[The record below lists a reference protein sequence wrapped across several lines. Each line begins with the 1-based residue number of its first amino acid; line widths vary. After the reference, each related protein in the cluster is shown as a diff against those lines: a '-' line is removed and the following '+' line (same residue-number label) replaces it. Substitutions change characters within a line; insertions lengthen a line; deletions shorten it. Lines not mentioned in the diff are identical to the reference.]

1 MTILFAILLFS
12 LVIFVHELGHFVAAK
27 LSGVQVNEFS
37 MFMGPALVKW
47 KRGETQYSIRC
58 IPLGGYC
65 AMEGEDEDTDNP
77 RSFQKASRWKRLVI
91 LVAGCFMNFVVAL
104 LLMVIVYLPIKETV
118 VPVIDSFESYATVNH
133 ENGLQVGDE
142 FVKLD
147 GERIYVRGDI
157 SQILALNPGDTH
169 DVVVKRDGK
178 TVELNDF
185 LMETHPV
192 TLEDGSTAQMYGMVF
207 SVEKLDLLDRI
218 DLGWRQFLNSGRLV
232 RMSLQMLLSGKA
244 GVKDLTGPVGIVSAM
259 SQTASAS
266 ESALDAVLNLLF
278 FAGFL
283 STNLGIFNLLPIPA
297 TDGGR
302 VFALVVV
309 AAIEKITKKKVNPK
323 YEAYIHGIG
332 MVLLMALLIF
342 VVFKDVFMI
351 FKG

>member
-27 LSGVQVNEFS
+27 LSGVQVNEFAI
-37 MFMGPALVKW
+37 FMGPALVKW

-77 RSFQKASRWKRLVI
+77 RSFLKAAWWKRLFI
-91 LVAGCFMNFVVAL
+91 LLAGCFMNFVTAL
-104 LLMVIVYLPIKETV
+104 LLMVIVYLPVKETV
-118 VPVIDSFESYATVNH
+118 VPVIESFESYATING
-133 ENGLQVGDE
+133 ENGLREGDE
-142 FVKLD
+142 IVELD
-147 GERIYVRGDI
+147 GERVYVRGDI
-157 SQILALNPGDTH
+157 NQILALNPGDTH
-169 DVVVKRDGK
+169 DVVVRRDGK
-178 TVELNDF
+178 TVKLDNF
-185 LMETHPV
+185 LMQTHPV
-192 TLEDGSTAQMYGMVF
+192 ILEDGSTAQMYGMVF
-207 SVEKLDLLDRI
+207 SVEQLGLLDRL

-278 FAGFL
+278 FGAFL

-297 TDGGR
+297 LDGGR
-302 VFALVVV
+302 SFALLIIT
-309 AAIEKITKKKVNPK
+309 AIEKITKKKVNPK

-342 VVFKDVFMI
+342 VVFKDIFTI

>member
-1 MTILFAILLFS
+1 MFILFAVLLFS

-27 LSGVQVNEFS
+27 LSGVQVNEFA

-65 AMEGEDEDTDNP
+65 AMEGENEDSDNP
-77 RSFQKASRWKRLVI
+77 RSFQKAAWWKRLII

-104 LLMVIVYLPIKETV
+104 LLMVIVYLPVKETV
-118 VPVIDSFESYATVNH
+118 VPVISSFESYATIDG
-133 ENGLQVGDE
+133 EKGLQVGDE
-142 FVKLD
+142 IVSLD

-157 SQILALNPGDTH
+157 SQILAMNPGDTH
-169 DVVVKRDGK
+169 DVVVKRNGE
-178 TVELNDF
+178 TVALNDF

-192 TLEDGSTAQMYGMVF
+192 TLEDGTTAQMYGMIF
-207 SVEKLDLLDRI
+207 SVKKMNLLDRV

-232 RMSLQMLLSGKA
+232 RMSLQRLLSGKA
-244 GVKDLTGPVGIVSAM
+244 GVKDLSGPVGIVSMM
-259 SQTASAS
+259 SQTAEQS

-278 FAGFL
+278 FGAFL
-283 STNLGIFNLLPIPA
+283 STNLGIFNLLPVPA
-297 TDGGR
+297 LDGGR
-302 VFALVVV
+302 TFALLLIT
-309 AAIEKITKKKVNPK
+309 AIERITKKKVNPK

-342 VVFKDVFMI
+342 VVFKDIFVI